1 MKGTT
6 SISVGIK
13 RSRNDKFKLKKIR
26 DLQSINDAYAKILA
40 NLNIKFE
47 GKGISVQE
55 GRMICAM
62 LKDYAGMI
70 ENEKLKKMEIEF
82 EIIKEYLDNASKTY
96 EGKKSLKLLAPHLE
110 LSK

>member
-1 MKGTT
+1 MRGIATLGE
-6 SISVGIK
+6 GIK
-13 RSRNDKFKLKKIR
+13 RSRNDKFKLNKVR

-62 LKDYAGMI
+62 LKDFAGMI
-70 ENEKLKKMEIEF
+70 ENEKLKKMEVEF
-82 EIIKEYLDNASKTY
+82 EIIKEYLDNASKSY
-96 EGKKSLKLLAPHLE
+96 EGKRSLKKLAPHLE